1 MVRVLPDDP
10 APTNREGPRPNARR
24 LSLRRQVL
32 VPLLTTGLLLFLI
45 VSWVG
50 SQIYKQL
57 LVDQLNS
64 KARMLADTIHSAAGV
79 MPHSSYLQR
88 MVDATAADGDVASV
102 IVVWGDPPRI
112 IACTDRRWLDRPVSE
127 VPDVAAVSPL
137 LTTLH
142 TQSPVESV
150 GQPTGLYQYVAPL
163 HWATAADTSA
173 AGAVLVRID
182 SKATARALLR
192 SIVIGTLLALTT
204 ISILWLLAWI
214 LLNRHV
220 LAPLAKITQALEQRG
235 ASGGELELPSL
246 PPNEIGS
253 LAAALKQAF
262 HSLIE
267 SEQRAQLALREL
279 ALQRQALDEHAIL
292 SETDARGRI
301 VYANRKF
308 CELSGYEY
316 HEVLGQDHRILNSG
330 VHPPSFWKEMYAAL
344 ARHGVWHG
352 EICNRT
358 KNGELYWVQTTN
370 AAISDPQGRILGYVS
385 LRTDITERRRAEQAN
400 RRLAAR
406 LQAILKHAGHAI
418 ISTDSDG
425 IIQVFNPAAESMLG
439 YSADEVIG
447 QRSPLIF
454 HDPQELRERAAAL
467 SLELGRPIESHN
479 DLFWH
484 LFTTRAQMEWTYV
497 RKDGTRVPVL
507 LSLSPLTDSD
517 GTMQGYMGVAS
528 DISEQKRVESEIRSA
543 KDELEQ
549 ANKQLAQALE
559 HTRQLAL
566 AAKQATAAKSEFLA
580 NMSHEIRTPMTAI
593 LGYTDLLIEQDEA
606 TGRPRSE
613 ALQTIRRNGLH
624 LLEIINDILDLSKI
638 EAGRMELERVDV
650 PLWQLLED
658 IRGLMRVRAEQKGI
672 DLDIRALTPLP
683 SHGNTDPVRL
693 RQVLV
698 NLVGNAIK
706 FTEQG
711 RVTVSMAYEAIE
723 ARGILHIYIDDTGI
737 GISPEEMN
745 RLFHPFSQAD
755 TSMTRRFGGTG
766 LGLTISKRLIG
777 LLGGQISVESK
788 RGRGSRFTVTLDI
801 GAAVPPEQRHFPCY
815 VPPQP
820 AAALDAATPPAVP
833 LEEPQLKGPA
843 AGRILL
849 AEDGPDNQRLIGLVL
864 RKSNY
869 EVTVAENG
877 RIAIETY
884 RQAAAAGMPYDL
896 ILMDMQMPEMDGYTA
911 TQQLRQL
918 GCQVPIIALTAHAM
932 TGDREKCLAAGCDEY
947 LSKPIDR
954 QQLVA
959 TIQAV
964 LHAQPQND
972 AMEPCAK

>member
-1 MVRVLPDDP
+1 MIRVFADEPKP
-10 APTNREGPRPNARR
+10 VTREGPHRPPRP

-32 VPLLTTGLLLFLI
+32 VPLLTTGLLLFLM
-45 VSWVG
+45 VSWLG
-50 SQIYKQL
+50 SLLYKQM
-57 LVDQLNS
+57 LVDQLGS
-64 KARMLADTIHSAAGV
+64 KARMLADTLHSAAGV

-88 MVDATAADGDVASV
+88 MVDATAADD
-102 IVVWGDPPRI
+102 
-112 IACTDRRWLDRPVSE
+112 
-127 VPDVAAVSPL
+127 DVAAVIVVSGEPPQVVASTNRLWLNRPIAELQDATAVNPL
-137 LTTLH
+137 LQTLRTH
-142 TQSPVESV
+142 SPVERID
-150 GQPTGLYQYVAPL
+150 QPAGVYQYVAPL
-163 HWATAADTSA
+163 HWAAPANTHGS
-173 AGAVLVRID
+173 GAVLVRID
-182 SKATARALLR
+182 SVATARGLLR
-192 SIVIGTLLALTT
+192 SIIIGTQLALAT
-204 ISILWLLAWI
+204 IAVLWLLAWM
-214 LLNRHV
+214 LLDRHV
-220 LAPLAKITQALEQRG
+220 LSPLTRITHALEQRYT
-235 ASGGELELPSL
+235 SGGELVLPSL

-253 LAAALKQAF
+253 LASALKQTI
-262 HSLIE
+262 HRLIE

-344 ARHGVWHG
+344 AKHGVWHG

-358 KNGELYWVQTTN
+358 KNGDLYWVQTTN
-370 AAISDPQGRILGYVS
+370 AAISDPQGRLLGYVS

-400 RRLAAR
+400 RKLAAR
-406 LQAILKHAGHAI
+406 LQAILQHAGHAI
-418 ISTDSDG
+418 ISTDNEG
-425 IIQVFNPAAESMLG
+425 IIQVFNPAAEAMLG
-439 YSADEVIG
+439 YTADEVIG
-447 QRSPLIF
+447 QRSPLLF

-467 SLELGRPIESHN
+467 SQELGKPIESEA

-484 LFTTRAQMEWTYV
+484 LSTTRTQKEWTYV
-497 RKDGTRVPVL
+497 RKDGTRLPVL

-517 GTMQGYMGVAS
+517 GTLQGYMGVAS
-528 DISEQKRVESEIRSA
+528 DISEQKRVELEIRRA

-593 LGYTDLLIEQDEA
+593 LGYTDLLIEQDEV
-606 TGRPRSE
+606 TGRPRCE

-650 PLWQLLED
+650 PLWSLLED
-658 IRGLMRVRAEQKGI
+658 IRDLMRVRAEQKGI

-683 SHGNTDPVRL
+683 SQGNTDPVRL

-711 RVTVSMAYEAIE
+711 RVTVSMAYEDIDG
-723 ARGILHIYIDDTGI
+723 RGILHIYVDDTGI

-766 LGLTISKRLIG
+766 LGLTISKRLVN
-777 LLGGQISVESK
+777 LLGGEISVESK
-788 RGRGSRFTVTLDI
+788 PGCGSRFTVTLDI
-801 GAAVPPEQRHFPCY
+801 GAAIPPEQRHVPCF
-815 VPPQP
+815 VSPQP
-820 AAALDAATPPAVP
+820 AAALDTASPPAMP
-833 LEEPQLKGPA
+833 LEEPQLQETA

-864 RKSNY
+864 RKANY

-877 RIAIETY
+877 RIALEMFH
-884 RQAAAAGMPYDL
+884 QAAAAGNPFDL

-911 TQQLRQL
+911 TQLLRQE

-932 TGDREKCLAAGCDEY
+932 TGDREKCLTAGCDDY
-947 LSKPIDR
+947 LSKPINR
-954 QQLVA
+954 QLLVA
-959 TIQAV
+959 TIQAI
-964 LHAQPQND
+964 LHNQPQNGRE
-972 AMEPCAK
+972 EPCTP